1 MHLITPLS
9 SKVQVELY
17 NSLGQLILNE
27 SYTLDELENH
37 IFGATLASGV
47 YQAILRQDDY
57 SEVVK
62 VIKN

>member
-1 MHLITPLS
+1 LHLITPLS

-17 NSLGQLILNE
+17 NSLGQLIVNE

-37 IFGATLASGV
+37 IFGVTLASGV